1 MQQFIWRG
9 RNMIYLRK
17 AKLSDVADV
26 TPIIEQARKFLR
38 ESGSDQWQAEYPA
51 KRDIESFIGQDVG
64 YVLVVDA
71 QVAGFCAVIT
81 GEDTQYTKI
90 YDGSWLN
97 DSLDYVTVH
106 CLALSD
112 QYRGL
117 GLTKYLFS
125 NILTLMQARGYN
137 DFRVDTHPANA
148 VMQAVFER
156 EGFEKRG
163 MVFYE
168 GDRIAYQ
175 LLLGA

>member
-1 MQQFIWRG
+1 
-9 RNMIYLRK
+9 MIYLRK
-17 AKLSDVADV
+17 AALSDIPSVM
-26 TPIIEQARKFLR
+26 PIIVQAREFLGK
-38 ESGSDQWQAEYPA
+38 SGSDQWQAEYPA
-51 KRDIESFIGQDVG
+51 QSDIENFIHKDVG
-64 YVLVVDA
+64 YVLIVGEE
-71 QVAGFCAVIT
+71 VAGFCAVIT

-90 YDGSWLN
+90 YKGKWLN
-97 DSLDYVTVH
+97 DNLDYVTVH

-125 NILTLMQARGYN
+125 NIFTLMQARGYK
-137 DFRVDTHPANA
+137 DFRVDTHPDNA

-168 GDRIAYQ
+168 GERIAYQ
-175 LLLGA
+175 LLLGEGDE

>member
-1 MQQFIWRG
+1 
-9 RNMIYLRK
+9 MIYLRK
-17 AKLSDVADV
+17 ASLSDIPSVM
-26 TPIIEQARKFLR
+26 PIIAQAREFLGK
-38 ESGSDQWQAEYPA
+38 SGSDQWQAEYPA
-51 KRDIESFIGQDVG
+51 QSDIENFIHKDVG
-64 YVLVVDA
+64 YVLIVGEE
-71 QVAGFCAVIT
+71 VAGFCSVIT

-90 YDGSWLN
+90 YKGKWLN

-125 NILTLMQARGYN
+125 NIFTLMQARGYK

-168 GDRIAYQ
+168 GERIAYQ
-175 LLLGA
+175 LLLGEGDE

>member
-1 MQQFIWRG
+1 
-9 RNMIYLRK
+9 MIYLRK
-17 AKLSDVADV
+17 ANLSDVADIM
-26 TPIIEQARKFLR
+26 PIITQAREFLGN
-38 ESGSDQWQAEYPA
+38 SGSDQWQAEYPA
-51 KRDIESFIGQDVG
+51 KTDIENFIGEDVG
-64 YVLVVDA
+64 YVLVVDET
-71 QVAGFCAVIT
+71 VAGFCAVIT

-97 DSLDYVTVH
+97 DNLDYVTVH

-112 QYRGL
+112 QYRGR

-125 NILTLMQARGYN
+125 NIFTLMYARGYR
-137 DFRVDTHPANA
+137 DFRVDTHPANS

-168 GDRIAYQ
+168 GDRFAYQ
-175 LLLGA
+175 LLLGE